1 MKKIYILLF
10 ILLFTLIIINL
21 NKIDGLGHKFKQY
34 VFKINSEKTTLPP
47 PKLPKIFINDTIIDS
62 NNSLTELVNT
72 SQAPSFVIDSL
83 TLLNVNYFGFDNK
96 IHRGQIIVNKKC
108 QSSIKTI
115 FLELLK
121 IRFPIYS
128 VKPISF
134 FEWND
139 SLSMAHNNTSSFNF
153 RTVDGSLK
161 MSDHAYGLAIDIN
174 PFLNPMIKEKFYT
187 KPLNAVY
194 DTTMPGTIF
203 KNSEVVKIFKKQGW
217 KWGGD
222 FYNIKDYQHFYY

>member
-10 ILLFTLIIINL
+10 VLLFTLIVINL
-21 NKIDGLGHKFKQY
+21 NKIEGVSKYFKQEL
-34 VFKINSEKTTLPP
+34 FKINSDKTTLV
-47 PKLPKIFINDTIIDS
+47 PKKSSNIFINDTIIDS
-62 NNSLTELVNT
+62 NDSLTELINT

-83 TLLNVNYFGFDNK
+83 ILLNVNYFVFDNK
-96 IHRGQIIVNKKC
+96 IHKGQIVVNKKC
-108 QSSIKTI
+108 HSSIKII
-115 FLELLK
+115 FNELLK

-134 FEWND
+134 FNWND
-139 SLSMAHNNTSSFNF
+139 SLSMAQNNTSSFNF

-174 PFLNPMIKEKFYT
+174 PLLNPMIKQRYYT

-194 DTTMPGTIF
+194 DTTMPGTIY
-203 KNSEVVKIFKKQGW
+203 KNSEVVKIFKKLGW

-222 FYNIKDYQHFYY
+222 FYDIKDYQHFYY